1 MPYCSDC
8 GAEHNPGDS
17 FCAECGADLDSPA
30 ETELE
35 SEPEPEVEADTE
47 PSTPKETGIC
57 EKCDSEIS
65 VKADKCPQCGYEPA
79 SSGILGGLLSGLSA
93 MAFILLAGLV
103 LIVWVVAIGTDFGF
117 TDALYLTAFFLFLML
132 FPGGVLY
139 AKMNQELKTPTGA
152 KKDWREETFGDD

>member
-1 MPYCSDC
+1 M
-8 GAEHNPGDS
+8 ELNTTR
-17 FCAECGADLDSPA
+17 
-30 ETELE
+30 ETYSVQNVVLI
-35 SEPEPEVEADTE
+35 STAQLKPTRIRAWPEVEADTE
-47 PSTPKETGIC
+47 PSRPKETGIC

-65 VKADKCPQCGYEPA
+65 MKTYKCPQCGYKPA

-93 MAFILLAGLV
+93 MAFILLAGSV

-117 TDALYLTAFFLFLML
+117 TDVLYVTAFFLFLML

-152 KKDWREETFGDD
+152 KKNWREEIFGDD